1 MRRPL
6 ALTAALLT
14 ALATAPAHAHAAP
27 RWVHT
32 CTAPARADTAS
43 CDALRVVGTAAADAD
58 TAGYGPAE
66 LRAAYGLPADGGEGA
81 TIAVVDA
88 YDHPRAE
95 ADLDVYRRHF
105 GLPACTTDNGCF
117 RKTDQRGGT
126 RLPRGNTA
134 WAGETALDLAMV
146 SAIAPRARILLVEA
160 DSAAVG
166 NLGAAVN
173 TAVALGAQYVSI
185 SWGTTENANAA
196 AYDSRYFDHPGT
208 VIAAASGDSGYGV
221 NFPASSPHVV
231 AVGGTTLRPDGS
243 ARGWDETA
251 WTPGTDQGAGSG
263 CSGRLPKPAWQDD
276 PGCDHRTVA
285 DVAAVAD
292 PATGVAVYQ
301 TYGGNGWYTYGG
313 TSAAAP
319 VIAATY
325 ALAGP
330 PPPGSDPASFPYRH
344 PAALHDVTTG
354 PAPTACTPAYLCTA
368 GPGYDGPTGLGSPNG
383 VDAFRAS

>member
-1 MRRPL
+1 MRTL

-14 ALATAPAHAHAAP
+14 ALTAAPAHAARATP
-27 RWVHT
+27 RWVRT
-32 CTAPARADTAS
+32 CTAPARADTAG
-43 CDALRVVGTAAADAD
+43 CDALRVVGTAADAD
-58 TAGYGPAE
+58 DGYGPAE

-95 ADLDVYRRHF
+95 ADLDVYRRHY
-105 GLPACTTDNGCF
+105 GLPPCTTDSGCF

-166 NLGAAVN
+166 NLGTAVN
-173 TAVALGAQYVSI
+173 TAVALGARYVSI

-196 AYDSRYFDHPGT
+196 DYDSRYFDHPGT

-221 NFPASSPHVV
+221 NFPASSPHTV

-243 ARGWDETA
+243 ARGWSETA
-251 WTPGTDQGAGSG
+251 WTTGPDEGAGSG
-263 CSGRLPKPAWQDD
+263 CSARLPKPEWQSD

-319 VIAATY
+319 IIAAAY

-330 PPPGSDPASFPYRH
+330 PSPGSRPASFPYRH

-354 PAPTACTPAYLCTA
+354 PTPVTCTPAYLCA
-368 GPGYDGPTGLGSPNG
+368 AAPGYDGPTGLGSPNG
-383 VDAFRAS
+383 VEAFREP